1 MKANHRAER
10 SAESLESALASRLN
24 EDGLEG
30 GGTPSDAVKLAKSR
44 KGPGAE
50 TPGQGGSPRIKRD
63 RRQEEEK
70 PGWSDRA
77 HMDTALPMGRR
88 MTVATASP
96 KAAGSPTRAA
106 VIRLVIDNSGGGTTG
121 GGGRLSRLAQ
131 AWSRGRAAHASNSIR
146 VVGGRDHA
154 ATRKASI

>member
-1 MKANHRAER
+1 MAMRTLGEA
-10 SAESLESALASRLN
+10 LESALASILN
-24 EDGLEG
+24 DCGEDGVG
-30 GGTPSDAVKLAKSR
+30 APPDAVNLAKSLR

-131 AWSRGRAAHASNSIR
+131 ASSRGRADASNWLRLVHAS
-146 VVGGRDHA
+146 
-154 ATRKASI
+154 TP